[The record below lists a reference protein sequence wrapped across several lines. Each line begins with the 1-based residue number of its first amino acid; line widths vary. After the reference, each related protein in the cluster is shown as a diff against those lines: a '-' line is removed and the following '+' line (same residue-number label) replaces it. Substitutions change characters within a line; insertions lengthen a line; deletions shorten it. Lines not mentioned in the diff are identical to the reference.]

1 MTFQP
6 DAEGNARIAVPREPS
21 GSALRLVISVDPIQA
36 GSAAER
42 PSNQFLPVPDQGSNY
57 LFFHEI

>member
-36 GSAAER
+36 GSAAEN
-42 PSNQFLPVPDQGSNY
+42 PSQPILTSA
-57 LFFHEI
+57 